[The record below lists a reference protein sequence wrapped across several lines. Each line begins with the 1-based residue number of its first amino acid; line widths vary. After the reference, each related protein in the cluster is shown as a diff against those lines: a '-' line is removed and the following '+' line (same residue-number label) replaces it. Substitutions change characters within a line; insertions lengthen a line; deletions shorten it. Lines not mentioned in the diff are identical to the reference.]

1 MCVRADDP
9 DKEGDF
15 TVPNTSRAVLV
26 TGCSSGI
33 GHATAD
39 LLARA
44 GWPVY
49 ATARRVDSMEDL
61 AAHGARLLALD
72 VTDEDSMREAVAS
85 VESDHGAVGVLIN
98 NAGYSQAGAI
108 EEVPMDKVRAQFETN
123 VFGLIS
129 LTQMVLPGMRRHG
142 WGRVVNMSSVA
153 GKLTFP
159 GAGIYHASKHA
170 VEAISDALRFEVR
183 GFGIE
188 VIVVEPG
195 LVRTPFGEHAAETL
209 DSEIVDE
216 GPYADFHKAIARATV
231 EAHEKGVLARMGGTA
246 AHVAQLVRHA
256 ISTDK
261 PKPRYR
267 VDRTA
272 RVLMTQRR
280 LMPDRAWDR
289 FLQVRFP
296 RPR

>member
-1 MCVRADDP
+1 MA
-9 DKEGDF
+9 
-15 TVPNTSRAVLV
+15 NTSRAVLV

-49 ATARRVDSMEDL
+49 ATARRADSMKDL
-61 AAHGARLLALD
+61 AAHGAKLLTLD
-72 VTDEDSMREAVAS
+72 VTDEDSMRAAVDN

-98 NAGYSQAGAI
+98 NAGYSQSGAV
-108 EEVPMDKVRAQFETN
+108 EEVPMDNVRAQFETN

-142 WGRVVNMSSVA
+142 WGRVVNMSSV
-153 GKLTFP
+153 GGRLTFP

-183 GFGIE
+183 RFGID

-195 LVRTPFGEHAAETL
+195 LVRTTSGKQATEARDETQ
-209 DSEIVDE
+209 DDEIAQE
-216 GPYADFHKAIARATV
+216 GPYANFHKAIGQATV
-231 EAHEKGVLARMGGTA
+231 EAYEKGVLARRGGTPA
-246 AHVAQLVRHA
+246 QVAQLIRHA
-256 ISTDK
+256 IATDK
-261 PKPRYR
+261 PKSRYR

-280 LMPDRAWDR
+280 LLPDRAWDR
-289 FLQVRFP
+289 FLQSRFP
-296 RPR
+296 RPGER